1 MSDISGEPGPRAL
14 PPQGE
19 DWLDARRVEAW
30 AGELRVNLIRLTAIA
45 LFYGRHLVEY
55 WLADADA
62 KGRGVYHARV
72 TFVCAAWFGVA
83 LALHIVLTRRRMP
96 WWLSYASVAWDAAM
110 ITILCTLT
118 ADARTP
124 LVLLFFVLIATAPL
138 RLDLRLVYLATA
150 GAIIGYL
157 AQLAIYAW
165 YVVGYS
171 KYYATP
177 ELRIPRSHEAIV
189 VLAMLVTGL
198 LAGQCVRQARRLAM
212 RYPVT
217 IASEAAA
224 IEQGGRQ

>member
-1 MSDISGEPGPRAL
+1 MSDFSGEPGPRAL

-19 DWLDARRVEAW
+19 DWFDVRRVEAW

-62 KGRGVYHARV
+62 KVRGVYHARV

-96 WWLSYASVAWDAAM
+96 WWLSYTSVAWDAAM

-124 LVLLFFVLIATAPL
+124 LVLLFFVLIANGAAAAGPAAGLPRDGRRDHRVPGSTG
-138 RLDLRLVYLATA
+138 DLRVVRGRLQQVLRNA
-150 GAIIGYL
+150 GVAH
-157 AQLAIYAW
+157 
-165 YVVGYS
+165 S
-171 KYYATP
+171 P
-177 ELRIPRSHEAIV
+177 
-189 VLAMLVTGL
+189 
-198 LAGQCVRQARRLAM
+198 
-212 RYPVT
+212 
-217 IASEAAA
+217 
-224 IEQGGRQ
+224 